1 MILTLGLG
9 GGEGA
14 KLDQTSSHPIAGGL
28 KDRSQVIFEI
38 SDLLSEA
45 IIARLLVFFKDD
57 YVEGLLGGLLSI
69 EKFKLGILRAL
80 CRDEVS

>member
-14 KLDQTSSHPIAGGL
+14 KLDQTSIHPVAGDH
-28 KDRSQVIFEI
+28 KDRSLVIFEI

-45 IIARLLVFFKDD
+45 TIARLLVFFKDD
-57 YVEGLLGGLLSI
+57 YVEGRLGGLLSI
-69 EKFKLGILRAL
+69 DKFKLGILRAL